1 MEHWIENCVLKLFGL
16 LIRFKNG
23 GFSQPPFFVF
33 NIRTEE
39 QYSYLFSISYF
50 VIYRFTYISHIHH
63 RFTKRSLSD
72 AFLLELF
79 FKTRRL
85 ISSEV
90 LQSHSGVFCKLCE
103 IWFTSTQRDLTVV
116 RESEAFLDF
125 DMS

>member
-1 MEHWIENCVLKLFGL
+1 M
-16 LIRFKNG
+16 
-23 GFSQPPFFVF
+23 
-33 NIRTEE
+33 
-39 QYSYLFSISYF
+39 
-50 VIYRFTYISHIHH
+50 
-63 RFTKRSLSD
+63 KRSLSD

-90 LQSHSGVFCKLCE
+90 LQRHSGVFCKLCE
-103 IWFTSTQRDLTVV
+103 TWFTSTQRDLTVV